1 MEPVETLGEVEC
13 LASLRVLP
21 LFADLDMADLVHVS
35 RVTSQRRYEPGEL
48 VYSQGEGGDEM
59 LIVVEGS
66 ALVTRVTGD
75 ERRAVAT
82 LTAGDFVG
90 ELSLLTREPRSA
102 DVHAGDDGLHG
113 LVVSTVTL
121 EAVVRERPGV
131 GLAMLAALAE
141 RLAQNPLPRHD

>member
-1 MEPVETLGEVEC
+1 
-13 LASLRVLP
+13 
-21 LFADLDMADLVHVS
+21 
-35 RVTSQRRYEPGEL
+35 
-48 VYSQGEGGDEM
+48 M

-102 DVHAGDDGLHG
+102 DVRAGDDGLHG

-141 RLAQNPLPRHD
+141 RLAQTPLPRHD